1 MCALTRGRADQV
13 SVGIADRAT
22 GRGDLLRA
30 GDITADGWRLISAN
44 FEKETAL
51 FEKDGR
57 EYIAHLE
64 KGAAL
69 PLATASPVPPEPRTE
84 SQPPVVEATA
94 TTLRTT
100 TSATAAPLPVFSN
113 RVYHVEGFEPVA
125 VSAAQDSSEF
135 VEVKT
140 GGETYALRREIVES
154 IFKVD
159 NLTTEER
166 LWMMVSYPGLA
177 AVGPGQVSSEQVS
190 EAERKLKEMLV
201 PPTNTPPM
209 EELERLRENFIPS
222 SPPENAPPKP

>member
-1 MCALTRGRADQV
+1 MCALTRGRAEQV

-30 GDITADGWRLISAN
+30 GDITADGWRLVSAN
-44 FEKETAL
+44 FENETAL

-64 KGAAL
+64 QRAAL
-69 PLATASPVPPEPRTE
+69 PVATASPVPPETRTE

-94 TTLRTT
+94 TTGKTAPA
-100 TSATAAPLPVFSN
+100 ATAPMPVFSN

-177 AVGPGQVSSEQVS
+177 AVGPGQVSPEQAS
-190 EAERKLKEMLV
+190 EAERKLKEMLA
-201 PPTNTPPM
+201 PPTNTPPL
-209 EELERLRENFIPS
+209 EELERLRANFIPP
-222 SPPENAPPKP
+222 SPPENAPTKP